1 MWAAITLLQ
10 ENMNAILGVCV
21 CVWQWRSRGMQ
32 QLENVIWWSSPR
44 TTVTPAGLVN
54 LLDCELYLFINLSIY
69 FGEGG
74 LEDNYLRKGQRGQTY
89 IIRYILE
96 FIRHLP
102 SVDCR
107 NCYLLHLLWVSVKSL
122 CGLRIREKWNY
133 NKWLTLVWL

>member
-1 MWAAITLLQ
+1 MPFLGCVFVCDSGGAEGCSNWRMWFDGLLQ
-10 ENMNAILGVCV
+10 GP
-21 CVWQWRSRGMQ
+21 QW
-32 QLENVIWWSSPR
+32 P
-44 TTVTPAGLVN
+44 
-54 LLDCELYLFINLSIY
+54 LLDWSTSWTVNFIYLLIYLFILGRGVLKIII
-69 FGEGG
+69 
-74 LEDNYLRKGQRGQTY
+74 LERDSGVKH

>member
-1 MWAAITLLQ
+1 M
-10 ENMNAILGVCV
+10 
-21 CVWQWRSRGMQ
+21 
-32 QLENVIWWSSPR
+32 
-44 TTVTPAGLVN
+44 TPAGLVN

-102 SVDCR
+102 SVDFR

-122 CGLRIREKWNY
+122 CGLRIREK
-133 NKWLTLVWL
+133 